1 MVQKNRIHE
10 IDIIRGFALF
20 GVLLVNLTMIDA
32 TLYGNSRTPFAIELF
47 AQGKFYTIFAF
58 LFGLGFHFFSKGNF
72 AFKRRLWVLLIF
84 GILHLVLVWYG
95 DILHLYAITGFIL
108 IKSHHY
114 SDKKLKRRV
123 IGLFILSLMMYGFFA
138 VDVPESSVFVEQIH
152 QGEVVLSTGTY
163 GQVIL
168 YRLTHEIPIVFVNLF
183 FTLPKILLLFYLG
196 VLVGRHGFFETI
208 ESQRPLIVKWNYMS
222 GGLFGILIFGI
233 FIFNTAN
240 RPVIEALLQELSTYV
255 GSFFYLT
262 TLIRFSQTKGI
273 RWLENAGKM
282 ALTNYLTQTIFWTLF
297 FYGYG
302 GGWFGEVS
310 PKFYFPAA
318 VIFFYGQ
325 VVFSTWWIHK
335 FKTGPMERLWRR
347 LYA

>member
-108 IKSHHY
+108 IKSHHH

-138 VDVPESSVFVEQIH
+138 VDVPESSMVVEQIH

-222 GGLFGILIFGI
+222 GGLFGILILGI
-233 FIFNTAN
+233 FVFKTAN

-255 GSFFYLT
+255 GSLFYLT
-262 TLIRFSQTKGI
+262 TLIRFSQIKGI

-302 GGWFGEVS
+302 GGWFGVVS
-310 PKFYFPAA
+310 PKFYFPAT
-318 VIFFYGQ
+318 VIFFCGQ